1 MDKLFCIFDMDG
13 TLVDSTGWWRRMEI
27 RYLLDHGAQPG
38 PELDALVARLKPLTL
53 EDAARVFIDELGFRQ
68 TPQAI
73 AAEMNAMMEENYRFR
88 VPLRDGVADYLD
100 ALRRRGARMC
110 TASATD
116 APLVKICLERTGIAS
131 YFDFMISCADVGASK
146 DRPDVYLEAARRF
159 NAAPGDCAVF
169 EDSLKALNT
178 AKNAGFYTVGIY
190 DESNRFEQSELQRLA
205 HGYFSSWQEATS
217 RL

>member
-1 MDKLFCIFDMDG
+1 M
-13 TLVDSTGWWRRMEI
+13 
-27 RYLLDHGAQPG
+27 
-38 PELDALVARLKPLTL
+38 
-53 EDAARVFIDELGFRQ
+53 
-68 TPQAI
+68 
-73 AAEMNAMMEENYRFR
+73 
-88 VPLRDGVADYLD
+88 
-100 ALRRRGARMC
+100 
-110 TASATD
+110 
-116 APLVKICLERTGIAS
+116 
-131 YFDFMISCADVGASK
+131 GASK